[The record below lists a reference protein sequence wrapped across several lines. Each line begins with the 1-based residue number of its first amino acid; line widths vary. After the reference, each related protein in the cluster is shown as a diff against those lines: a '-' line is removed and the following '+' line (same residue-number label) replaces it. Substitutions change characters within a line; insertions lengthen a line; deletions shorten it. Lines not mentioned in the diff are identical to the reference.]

1 MDNFRKLLTIIIQQ
15 RIDLTKMKKTTT
27 LVLAFLFA
35 AGLSA
40 QTADATEGCA
50 SFTVK
55 FSAPT
60 ADSYFWNFDDGASS
74 EEQNPE
80 NVFTVPREYNVELFD
95 TQGGTLVGSIL
106 ITVYPEVEIT
116 ISEDVDWGCV
126 PLDVSFSSNIQANPA
141 IDIQELNW
149 TFGDGNTGITGSPMT
164 TYERGGI
171 FDVSVEI
178 ATNFIQCNKTVIFE
192 DVIEAEDLT
201 TDIVLPDEIPCTE
214 PSTFNISSGLEE
226 DSRYTYS
233 WDFGS
238 GAEPRTSSNFDPGQ
252 VTYDTFGDYEV
263 SLTIS
268 SPSGCTVTN
277 VTDFTIGPVEA
288 IVNFPP
294 RVCAGEEFTILN
306 TTLATRWD
314 WRWGDPLMR
323 SFERDLTL
331 TFDEAGVEQIT
342 LLTSSVSGCVR
353 ETLIEIEVEK
363 PDPTFTIEPLISCSE
378 LDPKTLTANDSQLAV
393 YEWNG
398 TVGGSTFV
406 LPGLSEPRDPLHINQ
421 ADSVEI
427 TLAVTSAAGCT
438 ADTTLKFD
446 FRLPEAFFIPDRI
459 RGFESLTVNFSD
471 LSESSTDIIRRYWIY
486 DDGNTAEVDI
496 TEHSYTYGCGEYF
509 PRLVIEDANGCIDT
523 SRRIPIIVMCQDTM
537 GGGGG
542 GGIPDPGDGPTIT
555 SSPDSLCTGDILTF
569 ANPNGDFQFHLYAD
583 DDRLSHCWE
592 ELEFNHQFN
601 FPGTFPSSLLIEYEG
616 LFINEFQ
623 GSDLTIFGTRS
634 EILYERSCENNTVS
648 FRSNSLNAVYH
659 EWTYNGDVISTE
671 EAFEFTF
678 DEPGEHEVTLSTR
691 SGPGSCD
698 ADEDMVTI
706 FVTDLRAD
714 FELPDADICQ
724 ETPAL
729 LDASPSNDVF
739 ASCHKG
745 FKWIF
750 ENQRP
755 RETEDAILEHEFL
768 GGTQD
773 ITLVVEDINGCTD
786 SITKSTTI
794 FGVEALFNLDSTVCL
809 PYDKEFMDL
818 STSDTT
824 LVSWD
829 WSFGSNEQNP
839 TIVFDETDLNP
850 EFEGDTITVTFVAED
865 ILGCTDTLEHHIRV
879 VDPEFFVNSQTG
891 SRVCIGEEVL
901 FNAIDQGGVREE
913 YDFIWQID
921 GERQATGFQVPLR
934 FDEPG
939 EHVVTM
945 IAIHK
950 NGLCE
955 REVDFTIRV
964 LETPQAGFTSNVD
977 DIEILCFPAQI
988 SFTSD
993 PSLNPNEF
1001 DFEWNFGQGD
1011 FSNLQNPTIEF
1022 GIGTHEVT
1030 QIITN
1035 SDGCQDSISMFY
1047 TLVGPTGTFTQ
1058 DKDVICIG
1066 EAVTFTLGDTSNIS
1080 SFTWNF
1086 GDGTEVENT
1095 NPVTHIYDFRPEG
1108 DATVVTLTIRSD
1120 DTGCDATVEAPLAL
1134 ANVVADI
1141 EDLGQLCR
1149 GDLNVNNNS
1158 VGNVTNNWD
1167 FGDGTSSTD
1176 ANPEK
1181 IFENAGT
1188 FEIILTVGDGNCE
1201 DRDTL
1206 TLVVDEEVGIGLDMP
1221 NLFTPNG
1228 NAQNDIFGPVI
1239 SNVTAEEEITV
1250 TTFRIYNRFGELVFD
1265 NDDPEGWDGIFQ
1277 AETAPPEVY
1286 AYYIEIDISGCST
1299 LSRKGSVTLMR

>member
-1 MDNFRKLLTIIIQQ
+1 MTITIQQ

-35 AGLSA
+35 VGLSA

-50 SFTVK
+50 PLTVLFT
-55 FSAPT
+55 APT
-60 ADSYFWNFDDGASS
+60 ASSYFWNFDDGASS
-74 EEQNPE
+74 IEQNPE
-80 NVFTVPREYNVELFD
+80 NVFTVPGDYTVELLD
-95 TQGGTLVGSIL
+95 VQGGTQVGTIV
-106 ITVYPEVEIT
+106 ITVHPEVEIT
-116 ISEDVDWGCV
+116 ISEDIDWGCI
-126 PLDVSFSSNIQANPA
+126 PLDVSFSSNLQADPA
-141 IDIQELNW
+141 IDIQALNW
-149 TFGDGNTGITGSPMT
+149 TFGDGKTGTTGNPMT
-164 TYERGGI
+164 TYEIGGV

-178 ATNFIQCNKTVIFE
+178 LTNFIQCNKTVIFE
-192 DVIEAEDLT
+192 DVVEAEDLT
-201 TDIVLPDEIPCTE
+201 TDLVFPDEIPCTE
-214 PSTFNISSGLEE
+214 PATFNIGSGLQQ
-226 DSRYTYS
+226 DSRYSYR
-233 WDFGS
+233 WDFGN
-238 GAEPRTSSNFDPGQ
+238 GQTSTSFDPGQ
-252 VTYDTFGDYEV
+252 VTYDDFGNYQV

-268 SPSGCTVTN
+268 SPSGCTVTTMDD
-277 VTDFTIGPVEA
+277 VTIGPAVAELE
-288 IVNFPP
+288 FPS
-294 RVCAGEEFTILN
+294 RVCAGEEFTIVN
-306 TTLATRWD
+306 RTLANRWD

-323 SFERDLTL
+323 EFDRNLTL
-331 TFDEAGVEQIT
+331 TFEEPGVEQIT
-342 LLTSSVSGCVR
+342 LLSSSVTGCVR
-353 ETLIEIEVEK
+353 ETIIEIEVEK
-363 PDPTFTIEPLISCSE
+363 PDPTFTIEPLFSCSE
-378 LDPKTLTANDSQLAV
+378 LDPKTLIANDSQLAV

-398 TVGGSTFV
+398 TVGGSTFT
-406 LPGLSEPRDPLHINQ
+406 LPGLSQPRDPLHINE

-438 ADTTLKFD
+438 ADTTLRFD
-446 FRLPEAFFIPDRI
+446 FRLPEAFYIPDRI
-459 RGFESLTVNFSD
+459 LGFESLDVIFSD
-471 LSESSTDIIRRYWIY
+471 LSASSANIIRRYWIY
-486 DDGNTAEVDI
+486 DDGNTAELDTSI
-496 TEHSYTYGCGEYF
+496 TEHSYTYGCGVFF

-523 SRRIPIIVMCQDTM
+523 SKGVEIRVLCPGM

-542 GGIPDPGDGPTIT
+542 GGPSDPPDPSTGPTVT
-555 SSPDSLCTGDILTF
+555 STPDTICTGDVLTF
-569 ANPNGDFQFHLYAD
+569 VTPITGFQYHLYAD
-583 DDRLSHCWE
+583 DDRVSHCWE
-592 ELEFNHQFN
+592 ERMFTHQFN
-601 FPGTFPSSLLIEYEG
+601 FPGTFPSSLLVEFDG
-616 LFINEFQ
+616 LFIDEFE
-623 GSDLTIFGTRS
+623 GSDMNIFGTRS
-634 EILYERSCENNTVS
+634 EILYERNCENNTVS
-648 FRSNSLNAVYH
+648 FRSNSLNAESL
-659 EWTYNGDVISTE
+659 EWSYDGEVISTE

-714 FELPDADICQ
+714 FELPDAEICA
-724 ETPAL
+724 EAPVM

-739 ASCHKG
+739 GSCHKG
-745 FKWIF
+745 YKWIF

-809 PYDKEFMDL
+809 PYEKEFMDL
-818 STSDTT
+818 SSSDTT

-839 TIVFDETDLNP
+839 TMVFDEGDLNP
-850 EFEGDTITVTFVAED
+850 DTEGDTISITFIAED
-865 ILGCTDTLEHHIRV
+865 ILGCTDTLEHDIRV

-901 FNAIDQGGVREE
+901 FNAIDTEGIRDE
-913 YDFIWQID
+913 YDFIWEID
-921 GERQATGFQVPLR
+921 GVRQAIGFQVALQ

-939 EHVVTM
+939 EHLVTM
-945 IAIHK
+945 IAVHK

-955 REVDFTIRV
+955 RRV
-964 LETPQAGFTSNVD
+964 ERPMQVLPTPQAGFTSNVD
-977 DIEILCFPAQI
+977 DIEIICFPAQI

-1001 DFEWNFGQGD
+1001 DFEWRFGQGD

-1080 SFTWNF
+1080 SFIWNF

-1108 DATVVTLTIRSD
+1108 DATVVTLTLKSD

-1158 VGNVTNNWD
+1158 IGNLTNNWD

-1176 ANPEK
+1176 INPEK
-1181 IFENAGT
+1181 IFENSGT
-1188 FEIILTVGDGNCE
+1188 FQIILTVGDGTCE

-1206 TLVVDEEVGIGLDMP
+1206 TLVVDEAVGIGLEMP
-1221 NLFTPNG
+1221 NLFTPNSNG
-1228 NAQNDIFGPVI
+1228 QNDIFGPVI
-1239 SNVTAEEEITV
+1239 SNGTVEDEITI
-1250 TTFRIYNRFGELVFD
+1250 TTFQIYNRYGELVFD
-1265 NDDPEGWDGIFQ
+1265 NDDPSGWNGIFQ

-1286 AYYIEIDISGCST
+1286 AYYIEIDISGCNT